1 VEVLMG
7 KYGQAAVEAVLRL
20 STNPLVTPREAWN
33 LATSEIFGKGTSS
46 QLKGC
51 PRSTFLGLCEEGYIK
66 GVALGNYHL
75 KSTKNKEYG
84 IRAVALIE
92 KDPSLVH
99 DVNQLWGKVVGGEGK
114 AHNSQ
119 MDVVVSLWN
128 NGLLV

>member
-1 VEVLMG
+1 MG
-7 KYGQAAVEAVLRL
+7 KYGQSAIEAVSLL

-33 LATSEIFGKGTSS
+33 QATTDIFGKGTSS

-51 PRSTFLGLCEEGYIK
+51 PRSTFLGLFEEGCIK
-66 GVALGNYHL
+66 GVAAGNYHL

-84 IRAVALIE
+84 IRAVALIK

-99 DVNQLWGKVVGGEGK
+99 DVNQLWDKVVGGEVK

-119 MDVVVSLWN
+119 MDIVVTLWN
-128 NGLLV
+128 NRLLV